1 MTELN
6 FGILSTSSIAPR
18 FIAALRE
25 AGIGKIIA
33 LSSRTL
39 EKAKEKAAL
48 WDIPTA
54 YGSHKELLENSNIN
68 IVYISTVNA
77 QHYPW
82 AKAALKHG
90 KHVICE
96 KPCTTTAAETREL
109 FALAREK
116 GLFLMEAEK
125 MLFLPA
131 VLEVKRRVDS
141 GDLGAIHMA
150 ELAHSFPATY
160 NGWMFDAAAGG
171 GPLLSSG
178 IYAVHL
184 LTWLLSPIREIRG
197 IRTAGDDSVERQY
210 ILSGQLENGTLFSI
224 KNSTLS
230 MLDNT
235 ARIYGTKGWVE
246 IPEYW
251 KARKVIFHFPG
262 REAEVLE
269 FPCQYELIY
278 EINHIFECFEK
289 GLLTSPVVTEELSVS
304 GIAALETVKHRWEDR

>member
-1 MTELN
+1 MIELN

-25 AGIGKIIA
+25 ANIGRIIA

-54 YGSHKELLENSNIN
+54 YGSHKELLEDPNVN

-82 AKAALKHG
+82 AKAALEHG

-96 KPCTTTAAETREL
+96 KPCTTTAAQTRDL
-109 FALAREK
+109 FSLAREK

-131 VLEVKRRVDS
+131 ILEVKRRI
-141 GDLGAIHMA
+141 GTGGLGMVHMA

-160 NGWMFDAAAGG
+160 NGWMFDASAGG

-184 LTWLLSPIREIRG
+184 LTWLLSPIKEIRG
-197 IRTAGDDSVERQY
+197 VRTAGEDGVERQY
-210 ILSGQLENGTLFSI
+210 ILTGNLENGTLFSI

-262 REAEVLE
+262 KEQEVLE
-269 FPCQYELIY
+269 FPCQHELVY
-278 EINHIFECFEK
+278 EIKHIAQCFEN
-289 GLLTSPVVTEELSVS
+289 GLLTSPVVTEDLSVS
-304 GIAALETVKHRWEDR
+304 GIAALEEVKHTW

>member
-1 MTELN
+1 MEKLN

-25 AGIGKIIA
+25 SGLGEPVA

-39 EKAKEKAAL
+39 DKARQKASQ
-48 WDIPTA
+48 WGIPTA
-54 YGSHKELLENSNIN
+54 YGSHRELLEDPNVP

-82 AKAALKHG
+82 AKAALEQG

-96 KPCTTTAAETREL
+96 KPCTTTAAQTREL

-125 MLFLPA
+125 MLFLPTI
-131 VLEVKRRVDS
+131 LEVRCRIAS
-141 GDLGAIHMA
+141 GDLGTIHMA
-150 ELAHSFPATY
+150 ELAHSFPASY

-184 LTWLLSPIREIRG
+184 LTWLLSPIGEIRG
-197 IRTAGDDSVERQY
+197 VPTLGEDGVERQY
-210 ILSGQLENGTLFSI
+210 ILSGKLEGGTVFAI

-235 ARIYGTKGWVE
+235 ARFYGTKGWVE

-251 KARKVIFHFPG
+251 KARSATFHFPG
-262 REAEVLE
+262 KEPETVA
-269 FPCQYELIY
+269 FPCEHELVYEVK
-278 EINHIFECFEK
+278 HIAECLEK
-289 GLLTSPVVTEELSVS
+289 GLLTSPVVTEELSVA
-304 GIAALETVKHRWEDR
+304 GIAALEEVKSKW

>member
-1 MTELN
+1 MKKLN

-25 AGIGKIIA
+25 AKVGNLLA
-33 LSSRTL
+33 LSSRSL
-39 EKAKEKAAL
+39 EKAKEKAEQ

-54 YGSHKELLENSNIN
+54 YGSHLELLEDPNVN

-82 AKAALKHG
+82 AKAALEHG

-96 KPCTTTAAETREL
+96 KPCTTTAENTREL

-131 VLEVKRRVDS
+131 ILEVKRRMES
-141 GDLGAIHMA
+141 GDLGDIHMA
-150 ELAHSFPATY
+150 ELAHSFAASY
-160 NGWMFDAAAGG
+160 NGWMFDAEAGG

-184 LTWLLSPIREIRG
+184 LTWLLSPIADIHG
-197 IRTAGDDSVERQY
+197 IPTKGEDGVERQY
-210 ILSGQLENGTLFSI
+210 ILTGTLESGTVFAI

-235 ARIYGTKGWVE
+235 ARFYGTKGWVE

-251 KARKVIFHFPG
+251 KARKAIFHFPG
-262 REAEVLE
+262 KDPEVLE
-269 FPCQYELIY
+269 FPCEHELIY
-278 EINHIFECFEK
+278 EVKHIAQCFEK

-304 GIAALETVKHRWEDR
+304 GITALQTVKKSW

>member
-1 MTELN
+1 MNQLN

-25 AGIGKIIA
+25 SGVGQIVA

-39 EKAKEKAAL
+39 EKAKEKAAQ
-48 WDIPTA
+48 WGISTA
-54 YGSHKELLENSNIN
+54 YGSHKELLEDPNVN

-82 AKAALKHG
+82 AKAALEHG

-96 KPCTTTAAETREL
+96 KPCTTTVAETREL
-109 FALAREK
+109 FAIAREQ

-131 VLEVKRRVDS
+131 ILEVKRRF
-141 GDLGAIHMA
+141 DLGELGTIHMA
-150 ELAHSFPATY
+150 ELAHSFAATY

-184 LTWLLSPIREIRG
+184 LTWLLSPIQDIRG
-197 IRTAGDDSVERQY
+197 IRTAGEDGVERQY
-210 ILSGQLENGTLFSI
+210 ILSGHLEDGTLFSI

-251 KARKVIFHFPG
+251 KARKVIFHFPDK
-262 REAEVLE
+262 EPEILE
-269 FPCQYELIY
+269 FPCEHELIY
-278 EINHIFECFEK
+278 EIQHIGKCFEK
-289 GLLTSPVVTEELSVS
+289 GLLTSPVVTESLSVS
-304 GIAALETVKHRWEDR
+304 GIAALEEVKRTW

>member
-25 AGIGKIIA
+25 ADIGKIVA

-39 EKAKEKAAL
+39 EKAKEKAAQ

-54 YGSHKELLENSNIN
+54 YGNHKELLEDPNIN

-82 AKAALKHG
+82 AKAALEYG

-131 VLEVKRRVDS
+131 VLEVKRRIDA
-141 GDLGAIHMA
+141 GELGAIHMA

-184 LTWLLSPIREIRG
+184 LTWLLSPIQEIRG
-197 IRTAGDDSVERQY
+197 VRTAGEDGVERQY

-251 KARKVIFHFPG
+251 KARKVIFHDSSKEP
-262 REAEVLE
+262 EVLD
-269 FPCQYELIY
+269 FPCAHELIY
-278 EINHIFECFEK
+278 EIFHIAECFK
-289 GLLTSPVVTEELSVS
+289 QGLLTSPVVTESLSVS
-304 GIAALETVKHRWEDR
+304 GISALEEVKRTW

>member
-1 MTELN
+1 MKELN

-25 AGIGKIIA
+25 AKVGKLVA
-33 LSSRTL
+33 LSSRSL
-39 EKAKEKAAL
+39 EKAKEKAEQ
-48 WDIPTA
+48 WGIPTA
-54 YGSHKELLENSNIN
+54 YGSHLELLEDPNVN

-82 AKAALKHG
+82 AKAALEHG

-96 KPCTTTAAETREL
+96 KPCTTIAENTREL

-131 VLEVKRRVDS
+131 ILEVKRRIDA
-141 GDLGAIHMA
+141 GDLGQVHMA
-150 ELAHSFPATY
+150 ELAHSFAASY
-160 NGWMFDAAAGG
+160 NGWMFDAKAGG

-184 LTWLLSPIREIRG
+184 LRWFFGPIKTIGGVRSALDTG
-197 IRTAGDDSVERQY
+197 VEWQY
-210 ILSGQLENGTLFSI
+210 ILTGQTEQGVLFSA
-224 KNSTLS
+224 KNSTRAV
-230 MLDNT
+230 LDNC
-235 ARIYGTKGWVE
+235 ARICGTKGWVE

-251 KARKVIFHFPG
+251 KARKAVFHIAGSQP
-262 REAEVLE
+262 ETVE
-269 FPCQYELIY
+269 FPCQHELIY
-278 EINHIFECFEK
+278 EIRHIAECFAQ
-289 GLLTSPVVTEELSVS
+289 GLLTSPVLTPQLSVE
-304 GIAALETVKHRWEDR
+304 GIAALEEVKRNW

>member
-1 MTELN
+1 MIELN

-25 AGIGKIIA
+25 ANIGRIVA
-33 LSSRTL
+33 LSSRAL

-48 WDIPTA
+48 WNIPTA
-54 YGSHKELLENSNIN
+54 YGSHKELLEDPNVN

-82 AKAALKHG
+82 AKAALEHG

-96 KPCTTTAAETREL
+96 KPCTTTAAQTRDL
-109 FALAREK
+109 FSLAREK

-131 VLEVKRRVDS
+131 ILEVKRRIDA
-141 GDLGAIHMA
+141 GELGTIHMA
-150 ELAHSFPATY
+150 ELAHSFAATY
-160 NGWMFDAAAGG
+160 NGWMFDASAGG

-178 IYAVHL
+178 IYTVHL
-184 LTWLLSPIREIRG
+184 LTWLLSPIKDIRG
-197 IRTAGDDSVERQY
+197 VRTAGEDGVERQY
-210 ILSGQLENGTLFSI
+210 ILTGNLENGTLFSR

-262 REAEVLE
+262 KEQEVLE
-269 FPCQYELIY
+269 FPCEHELVY
-278 EINHIFECFEK
+278 EILHIAQCFEK
-289 GLLTSPVVTEELSVS
+289 GLLTSPAVTEALSVS
-304 GIAALETVKHRWEDR
+304 GIAALEEVKRTW